1 MSEKGK
7 DNNNRQEQKKTAPR
21 FGTETEEVSTREL
34 SCLTSPRR
42 AASEI
47 RATGWRRP
55 PASRRP
61 ARAARRPPSDLSKH
75 GATEESG
82 YAPRH
87 LAPQRK
93 NKRKCGDRPLGGRA
107 ARELTGVGR
116 ISWAGS
122 PGQRCSVGKGRSPT
136 SGAGRWGPPSVGR
149 GGHGG
154 ARPGAVGGGKA
165 YLYMWIWTGEGGR
178 PMCISPGGGARVPNG
193 SQVTFTLFLTLLLSP
208 RLPCLTPTVIS
219 KTSQLR

>member
-75 GATEESG
+75 GP
-82 YAPRH
+82 PRKAVT
-87 LAPQRK
+87 LRVTSPQRK
-93 NKRKCGDRPLGGRA
+93 KQTKMWRPPARRARGERAHRSRADLLGRKPRTAVQRGEGALADERGRA
-107 ARELTGVGR
+107 VGATVSGTGR
-116 ISWAGS
+116 A
-122 PGQRCSVGKGRSPT
+122 
-136 SGAGRWGPPSVGR
+136 R
-149 GGHGG
+149 GGEAWSG
-154 ARPGAVGGGKA
+154 GGGKA